1 MHFQQIFQIESSK
14 HKFNLNHNYIGT
26 GQPNGMS
33 NNRDRGSV
41 GNTGAKTSATNTSGS
56 LSETNQ
62 SHPEVLRSSSSSAA
76 LVNANNTENSNK
88 YNHYQMQ
95 HNNQK
100 STGTSSIT
108 SDSITGIA
116 KT

>member
-1 MHFQQIFQIESSK
+1 
-14 HKFNLNHNYIGT
+14 
-26 GQPNGMS
+26 MS

-88 YNHYQMQ
+88 YNYYQMQ

-108 SDSITGIA
+108 SDSITGIT
-116 KT
+116 KTWQKYLYSRERNIKDNENITSFSR